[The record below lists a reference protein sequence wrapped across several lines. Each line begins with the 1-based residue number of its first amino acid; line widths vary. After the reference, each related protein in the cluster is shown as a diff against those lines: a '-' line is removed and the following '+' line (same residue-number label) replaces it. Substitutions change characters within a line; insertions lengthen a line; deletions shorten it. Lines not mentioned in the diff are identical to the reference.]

1 MRRDTNKTELCV
13 RSSTIS
19 SPITPPCVYVLCCA
33 CVCVCVRQPGTTSA
47 EQQQAPPNNSAGNAN
62 NKPTDRRSVCENHIH
77 THTHVRRSFIRATI
91 ILHLVMVWPSGGA
104 ASTVPSSLINIHTH
118 THSAR
123 SLTERI
129 RTNRTHTYAAMR
141 TPHSTAYTQRRH
153 SICIQ
158 HSTAGTHSH
167 AHAETRAYSTL
178 KSHRSN

>member
-19 SPITPPCVYVLCCA
+19 SPITLPCVYVLFV

-118 THSAR
+118 TQR
-123 SLTERI
+123 SFAHRAY
-129 RTNRTHTYAAMR
+129 THEPNTYAAKR